1 MKTGDTIVSFFTPD
15 ALCIASRVRIAATFN
30 ARRMGLLN
38 RHILDDD
45 EGLLLRP
52 GGSIHTVGMRFAIDV
67 VFLDRRLRI
76 LKIAPYL
83 QPYRLALA
91 PRGTQSVLEIRAGRA
106 GSCGLIPG
114 MRLSSRAK
122 TGTHPSLYELKHD

>member
-1 MKTGDTIVSFFTPD
+1 MKTGDTVVGFFTPD
-15 ALCIASRVRIAATFN
+15 AVCVASRVRTAATFN

-38 RHILDDD
+38 RHALDDD
-45 EGLLLRP
+45 EGMLLLP

-114 MRLSSRAK
+114 MQLWNSSRI
-122 TGTHPSLYELKHD
+122 GTHPSLYELKPD